1 MEITSQQSNKL
12 AVKKKSRGLEERVNK
27 KFEIA
32 LNKPANKMSTREI
45 VVETESR
52 LAKKI
57 DKIFIIL
64 DGIARSHDAFKIK
77 LVALKRVSLLRRE
90 KLLKDEL

>member
-1 MEITSQQSNKL
+1 MALTLKQFHKL
-12 AVKKKSRGLEERVNK
+12 FNEKRPSGATERVNK
-27 KFEIA
+27 IFAMARKKSPVKKYI
-32 LNKPANKMSTREI
+32 KKM
-45 VVETESR
+45 
-52 LAKKI
+52 KKEMATKRDI
-57 DKIFIIL
+57 DKIIAKL